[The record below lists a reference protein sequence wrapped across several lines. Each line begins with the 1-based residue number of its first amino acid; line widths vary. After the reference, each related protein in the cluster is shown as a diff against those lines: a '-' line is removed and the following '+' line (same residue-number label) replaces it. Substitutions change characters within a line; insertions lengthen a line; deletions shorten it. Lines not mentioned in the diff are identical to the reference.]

1 MSANVEKPKKT
12 IPYLFLAIVF
22 VTLALSAGALFLAFF
37 EIDSSGNIIIKAST
51 DPYMLL
57 FGGLG
62 FALSAYMLLMLFQT
76 RRRTMQLE
84 IKEQPVITTILCQKC
99 GFKNV
104 RDFQRGDYIFKEVEP
119 CPKCNEKTSV
129 ASIYREV
136 EKKR

>member
-12 IPYLFLAIVF
+12 IPYLFLAIILV
-22 VTLALSAGALFLAFF
+22 VMALSTVALYFAFLPVFN
-37 EIDSSGNIIIKAST
+37 ET
-51 DPYMLL
+51 DPQKAQVDLSLL
-57 FGGLG
+57 LIGGSG
-62 FALSAYMLLMLFQT
+62 FALSAYMLFQT
-76 RRRTMQLE
+76 RRKPMRLE

-104 RDFQRGDYIFKEVEP
+104 RDFQRGDYIFKEAEP